1 MTNHRQQKQ
10 VGFFSKSLH
19 WLLALL
25 MIGLLALG
33 WVMVQLDYFSP
44 YYESAP
50 ALHYSLG
57 ILVFF
62 LVLIKIIWQLAKPLP
77 VHDKRL
83 KVYELYA
90 SKIVHFILL
99 LFMIMM
105 PISGYIVITAGSN
118 DANFFGL
125 FDLPTLFKVTK
136 QMREVATFFHT
147 YFPFILV
154 GFIVVH
160 ILAAVKHKFV
170 DKMKTAR
177 DMWPK

>member
-1 MTNHRQQKQ
+1 MANPRQQKQ
-10 VGFFSKSLH
+10 VGLFSKSLH

-33 WVMVQLDYFSP
+33 WVMVQLDYFNP
-44 YYESAP
+44 YYDSAP

-62 LVLIKIIWQLAKPLP
+62 LVFIKIIWQLAKPLP
-77 VHDKRL
+77 EHDDRL
-83 KVYELYA
+83 KKYELYA

-105 PISGYIVITAGSN
+105 PISGYLVITAGTN
-118 DANFFGL
+118 DASFFGL
-125 FDLPTLFKVTK
+125 FDLPTLFKISKPV
-136 QMREVATFFHT
+136 RDAATFFHT

-160 ILAAVKHKFV
+160 ILAALKHKLI
-170 DKMKTAR
+170 DKMQTAR

>member
-1 MTNHRQQKQ
+1 MATPLQQKQ
-10 VGFFSKSLH
+10 VGLFSKSLH

-33 WVMVQLDYFSP
+33 WVMVQLDYFNP
-44 YYESAP
+44 YYDSAP

-77 VHDKRL
+77 AHDDRL
-83 KVYELYA
+83 KKYELYA

-99 LFMIMM
+99 IFMIMM
-105 PISGYIVITAGSN
+105 PVSGYLVITAGTN
-118 DANFFGL
+118 DASFFGL
-125 FDLPTLFKVTK
+125 FNLPTLFKISNPV
-136 QMREVATFFHT
+136 RDAATFFHT

-154 GFIVVH
+154 GFIIVH
-160 ILAAVKHKFV
+160 ILAALKHKFI